1 MGEEEPQDSLIV
13 GMDRCCDSACVG
25 GAVVLEEQLEALG
38 LYVQHGGQDGIFV
51 GTTPG
56 LEKPTKAD
64 EMAFSGSQP
73 QRLFVAR
80 ALDGEEPLEHVEVAV
95 HGGIGSEQRAR
106 GFAHIVQGV
115 HACEVVQECSL
126 YYAAA
131 EVLLS
136 VHAIAEVVLVVDLR
150 IGRCF
155 DESNGA
161 CLSRLIEFGERWR
174 LPAWKEARVWPAC
187 VQCSRAGET
196 VKGARLHRRGLT
208 RSRGFGERSKRRSF
222 PDRLSGKNF
231 EVIELEA

>member
-1 MGEEEPQDSLIV
+1 MGSGCVCPGSATGEDLIDDGKLLMRQGCPVGEEEPQDSLIA

-95 HGGIGSEQRAR
+95 HGGIGSEQCAR
-106 GFAHIVQGV
+106 GSAHIVQGV

-126 YYAAA
+126 YYAVAKVWLFVHDGL
-131 EVLLS
+131 ES
-136 VHAIAEVVLVVDLR
+136 VKLGWEGVF
-150 IGRCF
+150 G
-155 DESNGA
+155 ESNEGW
-161 CLSRLIEFGERWR
+161 LSRLIEFGERWR
-174 LPAWKEARVWPAC
+174 LPAWKEARVWP
-187 VQCSRAGET
+187 
-196 VKGARLHRRGLT
+196 GLCAMQQ
-208 RSRGFGERSKRRSF
+208 
-222 PDRLSGKNF
+222 SG
-231 EVIELEA
+231 